1 MKHTKIIFLLSC
13 VLISDTLSAEKKVI
27 TLIRPRSASVNAALE
42 LVGLDRQIYVPHKK
56 NQFYAVATVTPEA
69 IKTFRP
75 ERIAQCLFGDDI
87 LICPKHFLNGCP
99 EKRGCQNVF
108 LISGSR
114 APDRTNNTWLADYF
128 GLPTDFQSSIHVKP
142 RVHSLLAN
150 FDLYCGLDNISPGL
164 YFRIHAPVVHT
175 SWNLDVCEIVDNHGD
190 NGYNPGYFNAIGV
203 ERDDLLPNFLSFVS
217 GCQTPDING
226 ITFHPLTS
234 AKIKPHHSEVTK
246 LSEIQTALG
255 YNFLYSRC
263 YHLGVDIRMS
273 IPTGNRPEGEFLFEP
288 IVGNCHHWEA
298 GIGLTGHV
306 VAWEDVCTEESF
318 AIHSVINITHLFNT
332 RQRRI
337 FDLKNKPLSR
347 YMLAA
352 KVNNDIVDNL
362 RGSVDGIPTSPSFQ
376 FGNEYTSVAN
386 LTTFEV
392 NTNVHAQVDM
402 IFMFT
407 YAKERFS
414 WNIGYGFWSQS
425 CENIKPLCNDPCM
438 FAQNTWVLKGDAHAF
453 GFMGADD
460 MPLHAGDPVALSFSE
475 QDATVHSGTNF
486 PTLQVGLPGTTDFV
500 AGEKNPNIDNPTPAT
515 AGNHNTRLLYA
526 PHVPNIV
533 DNQIN
538 TSIDPII
545 LTPDMI
551 NFESTQ
557 SRAVAQK
564 LFMHMHYTITSCE
577 DIVPHFGFGAEVD
590 FGRGAGFMPP
600 QECRKCINGA
610 LSYWGVWV
618 KVGITFE

>member
-1 MKHTKIIFLLSC
+1 MH
-13 VLISDTLSAEKKVI
+13 AEKKVI

-42 LVGLDRQIYVPHKK
+42 LVGLDRQIYIPHKK
-56 NQFYAVATVTPEA
+56 DQFYAVATVTPEV

-87 LICPKHFLNGCP
+87 LICPKHFLDGCP
-99 EKRGCQNVF
+99 EKRACQNIF
-108 LISGSR
+108 LVSGSQV
-114 APDRTNNTWLADYF
+114 PDRCPTTWLADYF
-128 GLPTDFQSSIHVKP
+128 GLPTDFQSSVHIKP
-142 RVHSLLAN
+142 RVNSFLADFN
-150 FDLYCGLDNISPGL
+150 LYCGLDNVTPGL

-175 SWNLDVCEIVDNHGD
+175 SWNLDMCEVVENPGD
-190 NGYNPGYFNAIGV
+190 NSYNPGYFNASGV
-203 ERDDLLPNFLSFVS
+203 ERADLLPSFLSFIS
-217 GCQTPDING
+217 GCQTPDIDG
-226 ITFHPLTS
+226 IIFHPLKS
-234 AKIKPHHSEVTK
+234 AKMKPHHAELTK
-246 LSEIQTALG
+246 LSEIQVSLG
-255 YNFLYSRC
+255 YNFFYARC
-263 YHLGVDIRMS
+263 YHLGIDIRMS

-298 GIGLTGHV
+298 GVGLTGHV

-318 AIHSVINITHLFNT
+318 AIHTVMNITHLFNA

-352 KVNNDIVDNL
+352 HVNRDIVDNL
-362 RGSVDGIPTSPSFQ
+362 RGTVDGNPTPPTFQ
-376 FGNEYTSVAN
+376 FNNEYTSVAN
-386 LTTFEV
+386 ITTLDV
-392 NTNVHAQVDM
+392 HTNVDVQVDM

-414 WNIGYGFWSQS
+414 WNIGYGFWAQS
-425 CENIKPLCNDPCM
+425 CENIKPLCHDPCM
-438 FAQNTWVLKGDAHAF
+438 FTENTWVLKGDAQAF
-453 GFMGADD
+453 GFLGADD
-460 MPLHAGDPVALSFSE
+460 APLHAGDPVPLSFSE
-475 QDATVHSGTNF
+475 QEATVHAGTNI
-486 PTLQVGLPGTTDFV
+486 PGTTSV
-500 AGEKNPNIDNPTPAT
+500 TAAEKNPNIDNPAPAT
-515 AGNHNTRLLYA
+515 AGNNNTRLLYA
-526 PHVPNIV
+526 PNVPNTA

-557 SRAVAQK
+557 SRAFAQK
-564 LFMHMHYTITSCE
+564 LFMHMHYIITSCE
-577 DIVPHFGFGAEVD
+577 YIIPHFGFGAEVD

-600 QECRKCINGA
+600 KECCKCINGA

-618 KVGITFE
+618 KVGVTFE